1 MHLIRNPLYNR
12 DNITFFVNYIGLPMH
27 NLQALIQGKISPQS
41 INIDELVELAK
52 KYQQENSAEYK
63 LIELAVNIVL
73 AKHLEKAQKFL

>member
-1 MHLIRNPLYNR
+1 
-12 DNITFFVNYIGLPMH
+12 MH